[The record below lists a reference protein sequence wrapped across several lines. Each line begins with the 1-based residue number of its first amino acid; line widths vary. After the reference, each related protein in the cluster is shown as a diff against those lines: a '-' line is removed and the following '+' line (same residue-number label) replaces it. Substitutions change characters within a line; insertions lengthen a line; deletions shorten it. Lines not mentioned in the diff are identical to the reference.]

1 MYSSRVPW
9 AYSWDESL
17 PGAQLLLYQLTGKDV
32 YKNDVQNFCDYA
44 MGIQK
49 TSGGQTHLSQWG
61 SNRYAANFA
70 FICLGAANSGIK
82 TDEYTDYADKQI
94 GYMLGD
100 SGRSF
105 VVGFG
110 ENYPKQPHHKAASC
124 DNPPAQCTWDTFNNV
139 AQDNPHELLGAL
151 VGGPKDLG
159 DTYIDLRTDYITNE
173 VTLDYNA
180 GFQGVVA
187 GLKAKACEST

>member
-124 DNPPAQCTWDTFNNV
+124 DSPPAQCTWDTFNNV

-159 DTYIDLRTDYITNE
+159 DTYQDLRTDYITNE
-173 VTLDYNA
+173 VTLDYNS

>member
-70 FICLGAANSGIK
+70 FICLG
-82 TDEYTDYADKQI
+82 
-94 GYMLGD
+94 
-100 SGRSF
+100 
-105 VVGFG
+105 VVYL
-110 ENYPKQPHHKAASC
+110 EIQY
-124 DNPPAQCTWDTFNNV
+124 
-139 AQDNPHELLGAL
+139 
-151 VGGPKDLG
+151 
-159 DTYIDLRTDYITNE
+159 DYITI
-173 VTLDYNA
+173 
-180 GFQGVVA
+180 F
-187 GLKAKACEST
+187 SP